1 MRLPKKLDNNE
12 LLTAWTL
19 YMNSFYL
26 LLNVISDS
34 FFFFTKNNK
43 MEYLNAFKM
52 AQIVNILFLILSFLF
67 IGLLFLWVQ
76 T

>member
-34 FFFFTKNNK
+34 FFFFTKNDK

-52 AQIVNILFLILSFLF
+52 AQIVNIIFLILSFLF

>member
-34 FFFFTKNNK
+34 FFFFTKNDK

-67 IGLLFLWVQ
+67 I
-76 T
+76 

>member
-12 LLTAWTL
+12 LLTAWTV

-34 FFFFTKNNK
+34 FFFFTKNDK
-43 MEYLNAFKM
+43 MEYLNVFKM

>member
-1 MRLPKKLDNNE
+1 MRLLKKLDNNE

-34 FFFFTKNNK
+34 FFFFTKNDK

>member
-34 FFFFTKNNK
+34 FFFFTKNDK

>member
-52 AQIVNILFLILSFLF
+52 AQIVNIIFLILSFLF

>member
-34 FFFFTKNNK
+34 FFFTKNDK

>member
-34 FFFFTKNNK
+34 FFFFTKNDK
-43 MEYLNAFKM
+43 MEYLNAFKW
-52 AQIVNILFLILSFLF
+52 LKL
-67 IGLLFLWVQ
+67 
-76 T
+76 

>member
-34 FFFFTKNNK
+34 YFFFTKKENL
-43 MEYLNAFKM
+43 EFVH
-52 AQIVNILFLILSFLF
+52 IVICLF
-67 IGLLFLWVQ
+67 VKN
-76 T
+76 